1 MADTVDALAA
11 GDGGRRANAELRR
24 LIPLVAG
31 RGGCRMPDGAVRFV
45 ASAVEVFRDHIEAH
59 RHGPCDRVDSRP
71 VLPVPPA
78 EAAWR

>member
-1 MADTVDALAA
+1 
-11 GDGGRRANAELRR
+11 
-24 LIPLVAG
+24 
-31 RGGCRMPDGAVRFV
+31 MPDGAVRFV